1 MEGNF
6 AGYNYLST
14 IEVEY
19 MALTEVAQ
27 EGIWLKRLINEL
39 GLHHDQA
46 IVYCDSQSA
55 ICLAKDQVHHEMTKH
70 IDMRYYLLRSE
81 EREEDKGDES
91 NNC

>member
-1 MEGNF
+1 M
-6 AGYNYLST
+6 
-14 IEVEY
+14 
-19 MALTEVAQ
+19 LTEAAK
-27 EGIWLKRLINEL
+27 ERIWFQGLVSDLD
-39 GLHHDQA
+39 LHHDQD
-46 IVYCDSQSA
+46 IVYRDSLSA